1 MEVDFKGI
9 EENKKCGLII
19 SLDAFDWNSGFIR
32 RCISVRLWK
41 SLYSFLVGDLK
52 LGLNNGL

>member
-1 MEVDFKGI
+1 MDFKSI
-9 EENKKCGLII
+9 KENKKCGLII
-19 SLDAFDWNSGFIR
+19 SRDAFDWNSGFIR
-32 RCISVRLWK
+32 RCITVSLWK